1 VKTLLWQGHSI
12 DTADEVADTAFELAR
27 LLVSFSRVERID
39 LPAEVDGHATTAS
52 LVVGVGMGLGML
64 TQPGEPDH
72 EIAGSADAI
81 AHMRQRISRLDDAP
95 SATDFRLPDDFTVL
109 DHDITT

>member
-1 VKTLLWQGHSI
+1 MKTLLWQGHSI
-12 DTADEVADTAFELAR
+12 DTVDEVADTAFELAR

-52 LVVGVGMGLGML
+52 LVVGAGMGLGML
-64 TQPGEPDH
+64 SQPGQPDH
-72 EIAGSADAI
+72 DILGSEAAVAD
-81 AHMRQRISRLDDAP
+81 MRERISRLDDAP
-95 SATDFRLPDDFTVL
+95 AATAFRLPDDFSVL